1 MNQDKISPFNNI
13 KSSNPEN
20 IVQRPSNESE
30 VIRLELSNQLKEK
43 FEGVFYDKDNS
54 ILTVYVNSEKS
65 KPIVLKSKVDK
76 SSMRNTIEQFNERAD
91 GTLDKEIKA
100 LLISSIRFQLGKY
113 IKFDDTEQK
122 WYSEN
127 YPDDSSLIVD
137 KGQGS
142 NNIEED
148 EEKN

>member
-30 VIRLELSNQLKEK
+30 VIELELSNQLKEK

-65 KPIVLKSKVDK
+65 KPMVLKSKVDK

-91 GTLDKEIKA
+91 GTLDKETKA
-100 LLISSIRFQLGKY
+100 LLISSIRFQLTKY

-127 YPDDSSLIVD
+127 YPDDPIVE
-137 KGQGS
+137 GQGS

>member
-30 VIRLELSNQLKEK
+30 VIELELSNQLKEK

-54 ILTVYVNSEKS
+54 ILNVYVNSEKS

-91 GTLDKEIKA
+91 GTLDKETKA
-100 LLISSIRFQLGKY
+100 LLISSIRFQLTKY

-127 YPDDSSLIVD
+127 YPDDPIVE
-137 KGQGS
+137 GQGS